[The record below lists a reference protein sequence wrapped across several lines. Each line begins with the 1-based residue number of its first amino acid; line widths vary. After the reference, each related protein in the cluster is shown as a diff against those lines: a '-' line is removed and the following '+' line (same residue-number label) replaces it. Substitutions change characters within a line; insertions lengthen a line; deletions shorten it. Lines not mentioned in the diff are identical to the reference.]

1 MHDQGLARHRERHRL
16 HRVAYLAAVLTIVA
30 LVAGLYAYLHNFSKT
45 ERTGGPVIVCSAG
58 SLAIPLQELAHSFEE
73 KYGIK
78 VLLEPSGSV
87 EAVRKV
93 TDFGRNCDVVAVAD
107 YRLIPMFMVPRF
119 AKWYIAFATNSIV
132 VAYTKDSKY
141 ASEVAGLRDPLGV
154 FKVLS
159 RSDVEYGFSDPNRD
173 PCGYRSVGV
182 IGLVALETHNLS
194 LLKTLVISKIPG
206 SSYRIVNGTLH
217 IYVPAGIEPRGN
229 LVIRPKEVDLVSLL
243 ESGAIDYAFEYRS
256 VAVQHGLRY
265 IELPSSVNLA
275 DPALAREY
283 SRVVVHI
290 LVGTDKEKAIT
301 MAPIVYGVTVPVNAE
316 HPRAA
321 LLFVK
326 YLLEHGEETFAR
338 NGQQFLQKPLGY
350 GDIPEELRGIV
361 RLEES

>member
-1 MHDQGLARHRERHRL
+1 M
-16 HRVAYLAAVLTIVA
+16 HRVAYLAAVLVIVA
-30 LVAGLYAYLHNFSKT
+30 LVAVLYAYLHSPSKT
-45 ERTGGPVIVCSAG
+45 EGAKEPKGPIVVCSAG
-58 SLAIPLQELAHSFEE
+58 SLAIPLQELAHSFEKE
-73 KYGIK
+73 YGIK
-78 VLLEPSGSV
+78 VLVEPSGSV

-119 AKWYIAFATNSIV
+119 AKWYVAFATNSIV
-132 VAYTKDSKY
+132 IAYTENSKY
-141 ASEVAGLRDPLGV
+141 ANEVTELRDPLSV
-154 FKVLS
+154 FKVLA

-182 IGLVALETHNLS
+182 IGLAALETHNLS
-194 LLKTLVISKIPG
+194 LLKTLVIDKIPG

-229 LVIRPKEVDLVSLL
+229 LVVRPKEVDLVSLL

-265 IELPSSVNLA
+265 IELPGSVNLA

-316 HPRAA
+316 HPGAA

-326 YLLEHGEETFAR
+326 YLLEHGGETFAR

-350 GDIPEELRGIV
+350 GDVPEELRGIV
-361 RLEES
+361 RLEEG